1 MAFDIPTYSVSQVLD
16 VLPTHAISAP
26 MREFLIWVARCPRSY
41 DDTMDA
47 WQSHCPRFM
56 VWEDALAAEFVEIV
70 DRPGRAVGSA
80 RVRLTQLGHTAFNP
94 RSHEI

>member
-1 MAFDIPTYSVSQVLD
+1 MLD
-16 VLPTHAISAP
+16 VLPARAVSAP

-56 VWEDALAAEFVEIV
+56 VWEDALAAELVEIV
-70 DRPGRAVGSA
+70 HGRAQAVGSA
-80 RVRLTQLGHTAFNP
+80 RVQLTGLGRAALSQ
-94 RSHEI
+94 R

>member
-1 MAFDIPTYSVSQVLD
+1 
-16 VLPTHAISAP
+16 

-56 VWEDALAAEFVEIV
+56 VWEDALAAELVEIV
-70 DRPGRAVGSA
+70 HGQAAAVGLA
-80 RVRLTQLGHTAFNP
+80 RVQLTRLGQAALS
-94 RSHEI
+94 R